1 MAHTT
6 ALPSSPPLTSR
17 NKKRRIQWD
26 MGDYGDAMVSDE
38 TCVPM
43 FSASDSQ
50 RMMSCENPPFPGG
63 LEFDETILNNQLQL
77 QNDLPGFLPL
87 ASNESPYG
95 VMATDIPYP
104 GGMNA
109 PVAPGVNIPSNQD
122 LRQLD
127 QLTEEFP
134 LTSPSTRRQMGLY
147 FSRPRRTPGQQ
158 SDLNLNLNNQDNQI
172 KQFKRRKSHN
182 IVERRYRVNLNGK
195 FRQLEQVVLQG
206 TTSPCDSSPCSS
218 QQTPS
223 PRPPSSPQKARS
235 KARILDGALNYIA
248 SLENEINSLKERTE
262 GSKGGLAEGRICVE
276 GPEVKF

>member
-1 MAHTT
+1 MA
-6 ALPSSPPLTSR
+6 
-17 NKKRRIQWD
+17 
-26 MGDYGDAMVSDE
+26 SDE

-77 QNDLPGFLPL
+77 QNVRSRDSDQTKPQTDYPSIQDLPGFLPL
-87 ASNESPYG
+87 ASSESPYG

-104 GGMNA
+104 GGINA
-109 PVAPGVNIPSNQD
+109 PVAPGVNIASNQD

-127 QLTEEFP
+127 QITEEFP

-147 FSRPRRTPGQQ
+147 FSGLRRNPGQQ

-218 QQTPS
+218 QRTPS

-262 GSKGGLAEGRICVE
+262 GSKGGLAEGRVCVE
-276 GPEVKF
+276 KKQR